1 MNKELEKAYEA
12 DKERKQNRI
21 DELQA
26 ARDYVGVLLDEAE
39 GKNAQLEDKTQ
50 EAEELV
56 LHLRKKEGEIDELIR
71 VAEIEKKKNK
81 FATFW
86 MIFALAE
93 LLMIVVVAVILI
105 VHSGSLTGKKNDE
118 TAQTEVNAGTDVAGH
133 VTETEKPPVT
143 QKYSQDLTER
153 VKALNASQTAPFSAD
168 VRTIDGLEYLVFST
182 DNISVAYKNEYYIE
196 EMGYRKSTVIDN
208 GTERYTSSKGY
219 DLNGDLLAL
228 VPKLTTVNNRKMLAF
243 TEYNTRIADNIPS
256 VLRLVDCENFRT
268 YSCNR
273 LMEMIR
279 ELTVVQES
287 EELSVYE
294 DAPIVYTL
302 TTTKAAYKYAIDE
315 GYYNEIAY
323 NEYAIP
329 DIDDDF
335 ILNIDEREITWKS
348 NVKLGTDLY
357 LGGISGGIKIENDQ
371 IAIESAKFGAYVPA
385 NQEDPELKGYIRP
398 AVSVPDKYLTI
409 GGYNSERFYV
419 ALNEDIP
426 KCNYNWDRLVTDDAN
441 DWYYV
446 DTEGNKISIKGID
459 VSKYQGNINWSKVAE
474 AGVEFAI
481 IRMGYRGMNEGTL
494 EIDPYFTSN
503 VQKALANNIKVG
515 IYFFSQAVTEKE
527 AREEADFVLNAVK
540 NYKIEYPIVFD
551 TERVTTYNARANNLN
566 METRTALCRTFCERV
581 KEAGYKP
588 MIYANTKYMVM
599 GIDLTKLTDI
609 DKWFA
614 VYSSSVTFPYDF
626 QMFQYSDS
634 GSIPGITGNVDLNI
648 SFIDY
653 SAPEEEKNQTET
665 N

>member
-1 MNKELEKAYEA
+1 
-12 DKERKQNRI
+12 
-21 DELQA
+21 
-26 ARDYVGVLLDEAE
+26 
-39 GKNAQLEDKTQ
+39 
-50 EAEELV
+50 
-56 LHLRKKEGEIDELIR
+56 
-71 VAEIEKKKNK
+71 
-81 FATFW
+81 
-86 MIFALAE
+86 
-93 LLMIVVVAVILI
+93 
-105 VHSGSLTGKKNDE
+105 
-118 TAQTEVNAGTDVAGH
+118 
-133 VTETEKPPVT
+133 
-143 QKYSQDLTER
+143 
-153 VKALNASQTAPFSAD
+153 
-168 VRTIDGLEYLVFST
+168 
-182 DNISVAYKNEYYIE
+182 
-196 EMGYRKSTVIDN
+196 
-208 GTERYTSSKGY
+208 
-219 DLNGDLLAL
+219 
-228 VPKLTTVNNRKMLAF
+228 MLAF

-335 ILNIDEREITWKS
+335 VLNIDEREITWKS

-398 AVSVPDKYLTI
+398 AVSVPDKYLPI

-446 DTEGNKISIKGID
+446 DTEGNKISVKGID

-494 EIDPYFTSN
+494 ELDPYFTSN

-653 SAPEEEKNQTET
+653 SAPEEEKNQTEA